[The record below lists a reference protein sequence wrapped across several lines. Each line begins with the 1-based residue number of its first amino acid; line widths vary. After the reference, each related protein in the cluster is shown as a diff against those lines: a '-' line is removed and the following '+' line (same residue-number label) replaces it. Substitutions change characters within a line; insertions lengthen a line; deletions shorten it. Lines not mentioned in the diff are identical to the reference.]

1 MLLQPSRGTDLLPPA
16 KLSAVQPT
24 QPAAVVHPRQMG
36 TTPLCQEAHA
46 RAGMPA
52 AAMALNNW
60 VSSVTVALVAYHR
73 TRSGEINMGNSA
85 DNTDVVILAAAR
97 TPQGRINGQLASFT
111 AVDLGAHAIKAALDA
126 SGVDAGQVEAV
137 IMGQVLQAGAG
148 QNPARQSSIGAGI
161 GWNVPAVTVNKVCLS
176 GLTAVIDA
184 ARMIR
189 GGEASVVV
197 AGGQESMTRAPH
209 LLPGSRQG
217 WTYGSIQA
225 LDAAAHDGL
234 TDAFDG
240 QSMGLSTET
249 RNLALGIDRPSQD
262 NVAAQSHQRAALAA
276 KNGTFDD
283 EIAPISVKQRKGDP
297 IVVSTDEGVRPNA
310 SVESM
315 AGLRAAF
322 VTDGTITAGNSS
334 PLSDGAAALVLSSR
348 AFAEEH
354 GLEYLAVVGKPGQ
367 VAGPDNSL
375 HSQPSNAIQNALGR
389 AGWTTADLD
398 FIEINEAF
406 GSVAVQSL
414 KDLDYPLEQC
424 NIHGGAIALGHP
436 IGASGA
442 RLAGHAAHE
451 LKRRGKGKAAVSLCG
466 GGGQGEAL
474 LLYRD

>member
-1 MLLQPSRGTDLLPPA
+1 
-16 KLSAVQPT
+16 
-24 QPAAVVHPRQMG
+24 
-36 TTPLCQEAHA
+36 
-46 RAGMPA
+46 
-52 AAMALNNW
+52 
-60 VSSVTVALVAYHR
+60 
-73 TRSGEINMGNSA
+73 MGNSN
-85 DNTDVVILAAAR
+85 DNTDVVILAGAR
-97 TPQGRINGQLASFT
+97 TPQGRLNGQLASFT
-111 AVDLGAHAIKAALDA
+111 AVELGAHAIRSAITA
-126 SGVDAGQVEAV
+126 SGIKSGQVDAV

-148 QNPARQSSIGAGI
+148 QNPARQSAIGAGI
-161 GWNVPAVTVNKVCLS
+161 GWNVPTVTINKVCLS

-189 GGEASVVV
+189 SGDATVVV

-217 WTYGSIQA
+217 WTYGAIQA
-225 LDAAAHDGL
+225 LDVAAHDGL

-249 RNLALGIDRPSQD
+249 KNLILGIDRTSQD
-262 NVAAQSHQRAALAA
+262 NVAAHSHQRAALAA
-276 KNGTFDD
+276 KNGVFDD

-297 IVVSTDEGVRPNA
+297 IVVTTDEGVRPNT
-310 SVESM
+310 SIESLS
-315 AGLRAAF
+315 GLRAAF
-322 VTDGTITAGNSS
+322 VSDGTITAGNSS
-334 PLSDGAAALVLSSR
+334 PLSDGASALVLASR
-348 AFAEEH
+348 EFAEEN

-375 HSQPSNAIQNALGR
+375 HSQPSHAIMNALQR
-389 AGWTTADLD
+389 AEWSTADLD

-406 GSVAVQSL
+406 GSVTVQSL
-414 KDLDYPLEQC
+414 KDLDYPLEKC

-442 RLAGHAAHE
+442 RLALHAAHE
-451 LKRRGKGKAAVSLCG
+451 LKRRGSGKAAVSLCG

>member
-1 MLLQPSRGTDLLPPA
+1 MRLTIALA
-16 KLSAVQPT
+16 YIVY
-24 QPAAVVHPRQMG
+24 
-36 TTPLCQEAHA
+36 
-46 RAGMPA
+46 RAE
-52 AAMALNNW
+52 
-60 VSSVTVALVAYHR
+60 
-73 TRSGEINMGNSA
+73 EITMGNST

-97 TPQGRINGQLASFT
+97 TPQGRLNGQLASFT
-111 AVDLGAHAIKAALDA
+111 AVELGAHAIKAALTA
-126 SGVDAGQVEAV
+126 SGVDAGKVDAV

-148 QNPARQSSIGAGI
+148 QNPARQSAIGAGI
-161 GWNVPAVTVNKVCLS
+161 GWNVPTVTINKVCLS

-189 GGEASVVV
+189 SGDATVVV

-217 WTYGSIQA
+217 WTYGAIQA
-225 LDAAAHDGL
+225 LDVAAHDGL

-249 RNLALGIDRPSQD
+249 KNLSLGIDRASQD

-276 KNGTFDD
+276 KDGIFDD

-297 IVVSTDEGVRPNA
+297 VVVATDEGVRPNT
-310 SVESM
+310 SVDTL

-334 PLSDGAAALVLSSR
+334 PLSDGASALVLASR
-348 AFAEEH
+348 QFAEDN
-354 GLEYLAVVGKPGQ
+354 GLDYLAVVGKPGQ

-375 HSQPSNAIQNALGR
+375 HSQPSNAIMNALQR
-389 AGWTTADLD
+389 AGWSTKDLD

-414 KDLDYPLEQC
+414 KDLDYPLDQC

-442 RLAGHAAHE
+442 RLALHAAHE
-451 LKRRGKGKAAVSLCG
+451 LKRRGSGKAAVSLCG

>member
-1 MLLQPSRGTDLLPPA
+1 
-16 KLSAVQPT
+16 
-24 QPAAVVHPRQMG
+24 
-36 TTPLCQEAHA
+36 
-46 RAGMPA
+46 
-52 AAMALNNW
+52 
-60 VSSVTVALVAYHR
+60 
-73 TRSGEINMGNSA
+73 MGNSN
-85 DNTDVVILAAAR
+85 DSNDVVILAGAR
-97 TPQGRINGQLASFT
+97 TPQGRLNGQLVSFT
-111 AVDLGAHAIKAALDA
+111 AVELGAHAIKAAMAA
-126 SGVDAGQVEAV
+126 SGVEAGQVDAV

-148 QNPARQSSIGAGI
+148 QNPARQSAIGAGL
-161 GWNVPAVTVNKVCLS
+161 GWNVPTLTINKVCLS

-189 GGEASVVV
+189 SGDATVVV
-197 AGGQESMTRAPH
+197 AGGQESMSRAPH

-217 WTYGSIQA
+217 WTYGAIQA
-225 LDAAAHDGL
+225 LDVAAHDGL

-249 RNLALGIDRPSQD
+249 KNLTLGIDRTSQD

-276 KNGTFDD
+276 KNGIFDD

-297 IVVSTDEGVRPNA
+297 VLVSTDEGVRPNT
-310 SVESM
+310 SIESL

-322 VTDGTITAGNSS
+322 VSDGTITAGNSS
-334 PLSDGAAALVLSSR
+334 PLSDGASALVLASR
-348 AFAEEH
+348 RFAEDN

-375 HSQPSNAIQNALGR
+375 HSQPSNAITNALQR
-389 AGWTTADLD
+389 AGWKTSELD

-442 RLAGHAAHE
+442 RLALHAAHE
-451 LKRRGKGKAAVSLCG
+451 LKRRGSGKAAVSLCG

>member
-1 MLLQPSRGTDLLPPA
+1 
-16 KLSAVQPT
+16 
-24 QPAAVVHPRQMG
+24 
-36 TTPLCQEAHA
+36 
-46 RAGMPA
+46 
-52 AAMALNNW
+52 
-60 VSSVTVALVAYHR
+60 
-73 TRSGEINMGNSA
+73 MGNSMN
-85 DNTDVVILAAAR
+85 NTDVVILAAAR
-97 TPQGRINGQLASFT
+97 TPQGRLNGQLASFT
-111 AVDLGAHAIKAALDA
+111 AVELGAHAIKAALTA
-126 SGVDAGQVEAV
+126 SGVDAGKVDAV

-148 QNPARQSSIGAGI
+148 QNPARQSAIGAGI
-161 GWNVPAVTVNKVCLS
+161 GWNVPSVTINKVCLS

-184 ARMIR
+184 ARLIR
-189 GGEASVVV
+189 SGDATVVV

-217 WTYGSIQA
+217 WTYGAIQA
-225 LDAAAHDGL
+225 LDVAAHDGL

-249 RNLALGIDRPSQD
+249 KNLILGIDRTSQD

-276 KNGTFDD
+276 KDGIFDD

-297 IVVSTDEGVRPNA
+297 LVVAADEGVRPNT
-310 SVESM
+310 SIETL

-334 PLSDGAAALVLSSR
+334 PLSDGAAALVLASR
-348 AFAEEH
+348 QFAEEN

-375 HSQPSNAIQNALGR
+375 HSQPSNAIMNALER
-389 AGWTTADLD
+389 AGWSTKDLD

-414 KDLDYPLEQC
+414 KDLDYPLEKC

-442 RLAGHAAHE
+442 RLALHAAHE
-451 LKRRGKGKAAVSLCG
+451 LKRRGSGKAAVSLCG
-466 GGGQGEAL
+466 GGGLGEAL

>member
-1 MLLQPSRGTDLLPPA
+1 
-16 KLSAVQPT
+16 
-24 QPAAVVHPRQMG
+24 
-36 TTPLCQEAHA
+36 
-46 RAGMPA
+46 
-52 AAMALNNW
+52 
-60 VSSVTVALVAYHR
+60 
-73 TRSGEINMGNSA
+73 MGNST
-85 DNTDVVILAAAR
+85 DNADVVILAAAR
-97 TPQGRINGQLASFT
+97 TPQGRLNGQLASFT
-111 AVDLGAHAIKAALDA
+111 AVELGAHAIKAALTA
-126 SGVDAGQVEAV
+126 SGVDAGKVDAV

-148 QNPARQSSIGAGI
+148 QNPARQSAIGAGI
-161 GWNVPAVTVNKVCLS
+161 GWNVPTVTINKVCLS

-189 GGEASVVV
+189 SGDATVVV

-217 WTYGSIQA
+217 WTYGAIQA
-225 LDAAAHDGL
+225 LDVAAHDGL

-249 RNLALGIDRPSQD
+249 KNLALGIDRASQD

-276 KNGTFDD
+276 KDGIFDD

-297 IVVSTDEGVRPNA
+297 VVVGTDEGVRPNT
-310 SVESM
+310 SIDTL

-334 PLSDGAAALVLSSR
+334 PLSDGASALVLASR
-348 AFAEEH
+348 QFAEDN

-375 HSQPSNAIQNALGR
+375 HSQPSNAIMHALER
-389 AGWTTADLD
+389 AGWSTKDLD

-442 RLAGHAAHE
+442 RLALHAAHE
-451 LKRRGKGKAAVSLCG
+451 LKRRGSGKAAVSLCG

>member
-1 MLLQPSRGTDLLPPA
+1 
-16 KLSAVQPT
+16 
-24 QPAAVVHPRQMG
+24 
-36 TTPLCQEAHA
+36 
-46 RAGMPA
+46 
-52 AAMALNNW
+52 
-60 VSSVTVALVAYHR
+60 
-73 TRSGEINMGNSA
+73 MGNSA
-85 DNTDVVILAAAR
+85 DDTDVVILAAAR
-97 TPQGRINGQLASFT
+97 TPQGRLNGQLASFT
-111 AVDLGAHAIKAALDA
+111 AVELGAHAIKAAIRA
-126 SGVDAGQVEAV
+126 SGVEADRVDAV

-148 QNPARQSSIGAGI
+148 QNPARQSAIGAGI
-161 GWNVPAVTVNKVCLS
+161 GWNVPTVTINKVCLS

-189 GGEASVVV
+189 SGDATVVV

-217 WTYGSIQA
+217 WTYGAIQA
-225 LDAAAHDGL
+225 LDVAAHDGL

-249 RNLALGIDRPSQD
+249 KNLTLGIDRTSQD
-262 NVAAQSHQRAALAA
+262 NVAAHSHQRAALAA
-276 KNGTFDD
+276 KNGIFDD

-297 IVVSTDEGVRPNA
+297 VVLSSDEGVRPNTT
-310 SVESM
+310 VESL

-322 VTDGTITAGNSS
+322 VSDGTITAGNSS
-334 PLSDGAAALVLSSR
+334 PLSDGASALVLTTR
-348 AFAEEH
+348 KFAEEN
-354 GLEYLAVVGKPGQ
+354 GLEFLAVVGKPGQ

-375 HSQPSNAIQNALGR
+375 HSQPSNAIRNALER
-389 AGWTTADLD
+389 AGWSMADLD

-424 NIHGGAIALGHP
+424 NLHGGAIALGHP

-442 RLAGHAAHE
+442 RLALHAAHE
-451 LKRRGKGKAAVSLCG
+451 LKRRGSGKAAVSLCG

>member
-1 MLLQPSRGTDLLPPA
+1 
-16 KLSAVQPT
+16 
-24 QPAAVVHPRQMG
+24 
-36 TTPLCQEAHA
+36 
-46 RAGMPA
+46 
-52 AAMALNNW
+52 
-60 VSSVTVALVAYHR
+60 
-73 TRSGEINMGNSA
+73 MGNST
-85 DNTDVVILAAAR
+85 DTTDVVILAAAR
-97 TPQGRINGQLASFT
+97 TPQGRLNGQLASFT
-111 AVDLGAHAIKAALDA
+111 AVELGAHAIKAALAA
-126 SGVDAGQVEAV
+126 SGVDADRVDAV

-148 QNPARQSSIGAGI
+148 QNPARQSAIGAGI
-161 GWNVPAVTVNKVCLS
+161 GWNVPAVTINKVCLS

-189 GGEASVVV
+189 SGDATVVV

-217 WTYGSIQA
+217 WTYGAIQA
-225 LDAAAHDGL
+225 LDVAAHDGL

-240 QSMGLSTET
+240 KSMGLSTEMG
-249 RNLALGIDRPSQD
+249 NLALGIDRTSQD
-262 NVAAQSHQRAALAA
+262 NVAAHSHQRAALAA
-276 KNGTFDD
+276 KNGLFDD

-297 IVVSTDEGVRPNA
+297 VVVSTDEGVRPNT
-310 SVESM
+310 SIESL

-334 PLSDGAAALVLSSR
+334 PLSDGASALVLTSR
-348 AFAEEH
+348 RFADDN
-354 GLEYLAVVGKPGQ
+354 GLDYLAVVGKPGQ

-375 HSQPSNAIQNALGR
+375 HAQPANAIRNALAR
-389 AGWTTADLD
+389 AGWAAGDLD

-414 KDLDYPLEQC
+414 KDLDYPLEKC

-442 RLAGHAAHE
+442 RLALHAAHE
-451 LKRRGKGKAAVSLCG
+451 LKRRGTGKAAVSLCG

>member
-1 MLLQPSRGTDLLPPA
+1 MS
-16 KLSAVQPT
+16 T
-24 QPAAVVHPRQMG
+24 QD
-36 TTPLCQEAHA
+36 
-46 RAGMPA
+46 
-52 AAMALNNW
+52 
-60 VSSVTVALVAYHR
+60 
-73 TRSGEINMGNSA
+73 I
-85 DNTDVVILAAAR
+85 VIVAAAR
-97 TPQGRINGQLASFT
+97 TPQGRLKGQLASFT
-111 AVDLGAHAIKAALDA
+111 APQLGALAIAGALERSGITAAD
-126 SGVDAGQVEAV
+126 VDAV
-137 IMGQVLQAGAG
+137 IMGQVLPAGSG
-148 QNPARQSSIGAGI
+148 QNPARQAAIGAGL
-161 GWNVPAVTVNKVCLS
+161 GWDVPASSVNKVCLS

-189 GGEASVVV
+189 SGDATVVV

-209 LLPGSRQG
+209 ILPGSRQG

-225 LDAAAHDGL
+225 LDVAAHDGL

-240 QSMGLSTET
+240 ESMGLSTET
-249 RNLALGIDRPSQD
+249 RNLTLGIDRTSQD

-276 KNGTFDD
+276 KDGIFDN
-283 EIAPISVKQRKGDP
+283 EIAPISIKQRKGDP
-297 IVVSTDEGVRPNA
+297 VVVSTDEGVRPNT
-310 SVESM
+310 SIETL

-334 PLSDGAAALVLSSR
+334 PLSDGASALVLTSR
-348 AFAEEH
+348 RYAEDN

-375 HSQPSNAIQNALGR
+375 HSQPSNAIMNALDR
-389 AGWTTADLD
+389 AGWTTKDLD

-424 NIHGGAIALGHP
+424 NLHGGAIALGHP

-442 RLAGHAAHE
+442 RLALHAAHE
-451 LKRRGKGKAAVSLCG
+451 LKRRGHGKAAVSLCG